1 MADRVKLVKAGQRV
15 DTGGNYFT
23 NPKDKLKFI
32 STGCVLFN
40 LALGGGW
47 AENRITNIVGDK
59 STGKTLLCIEAAANF
74 HIKYPKGR
82 ILYRESES
90 AFDKAYAAA
99 LGFPMSAVEFGDEP
113 LETIEDFFEEL
124 DALTKRKHNQPVLYI
139 CDSLDALSD
148 REELKRDLD
157 AGSYGMQKAKTMSRL
172 FRQLVRALARSNVT
186 VIIVSQI
193 RDKLNAAAFGKKWTR
208 AGGHALDFYA
218 SHVVYLA
225 QIGMINKTVSS
236 IRRPVG
242 VTIKA
247 KIDKNKVAL
256 PYREA
261 DFPLLF
267 GYGIDDMAASLM
279 WLKQIKELKK
289 LRYPANMSEKDI
301 RIEARKASNDDV
313 REVQA
318 YVIKRWY
325 ELERSFV
332 PVRRKYGEAA

>member
-1 MADRVKLVKAGQRV
+1 MAKRVQLVSAEQRV

-23 NPKDKLKFI
+23 NPKLKLKFI
-32 STGCVLFN
+32 STGCAVFN
-40 LALGGGW
+40 HALGGGW
-47 AENRITNIVGDK
+47 AENRISNIVGDK

-74 HIKYPKGR
+74 HIKHPKGR

-90 AFDKAYAAA
+90 AFDQAYAAA
-99 LGFPMSAVEFGDEP
+99 LGFPMSAVEFGEEP

-124 DALTKRKHNQPVLYI
+124 DDLTKRKHREPVLYI

-148 REELKRDLD
+148 REELKRDID
-157 AGSYGMQKAKTMSRL
+157 AGSYGTQKAKTLSRL

-193 RDKLNAAAFGKKWTR
+193 RDKLNAAAFGKKWAR
-208 AGGHALDFYA
+208 SGGHAMDFYA

-225 QIGMINKTVSS
+225 QTGMINKVVSNL
-236 IRRPVG
+236 RRPVG
-242 VTIKA
+242 VMIKA
-247 KIDKNKVAL
+247 KVDKNKVSL

-289 LRYPANMSEKDI
+289 LRYPANMSDKEI
-301 RIEARKASNDDV
+301 RIEARRAEPDDV
-313 REVQA
+313 REVQE
-318 YVIKRWY
+318 YVTKRWY

>member
-1 MADRVKLVKAGQRV
+1 MAKRVKLVTKAGERA
-15 DTGGNYFT
+15 DAGGNYFT
-23 NPKDKLKFI
+23 NPKEKLKFV
-32 STGCVLFN
+32 STGCALFN

-47 AENRITNIVGDK
+47 AENRISNIVGDK

-139 CDSLDALSD
+139 CDSLDALTD
-148 REELKRDLD
+148 RDEQKREI
-157 AGSYGMQKAKTMSRL
+157 GEGTYGTQKAKTLSKL
-172 FRQLVRALARSNVT
+172 FRMLVRSLSRSNVT

-193 RDKLNAAAFGKKWTR
+193 RDKLNAAQFGKKWTR
-208 AGGHALDFYA
+208 SGGHAMDFYA

-225 QIGMINKTVSS
+225 QTGMIMKTVSN
-236 IRRPVG
+236 IRRPTG
-242 VTIKA
+242 VMIKA

-261 DFPLLF
+261 DFPILF
-267 GYGIDDMAASLM
+267 GYGIDDMAASLA
-279 WLKQIKELKK
+279 WLKHIKELKQV
-289 LRYPANMSEKDI
+289 RYPANMSDKEI
-301 RIEARKASNDDV
+301 RIEARKAAPDDV
-313 REVQA
+313 REVQS
-318 YVIKRWY
+318 YVVKRWY

-332 PVRRKYGEAA
+332 PVRRKYE

>member
-1 MADRVKLVKAGQRV
+1 MAKRVQLVKAGQRV
-15 DTGGNYFT
+15 DAGGNYFT
-23 NPKDKLKFI
+23 NPKLKLKFI
-32 STGCVLFN
+32 STGCRVFD

-47 AENRITNIVGDK
+47 AENRISNIVGDK

-90 AFDKAYAAA
+90 AFDQAYAAA
-99 LGFPMSAVEFGDEP
+99 LGFPMEAVEFGDEP

-124 DALTKRKHNQPVLYI
+124 DALTRRKHNQPVLYI

-148 REELKRDLD
+148 REELKRDID
-157 AGSYGMQKAKTMSRL
+157 TGSYGTQKAKTLSRL
-172 FRQLVRALARSNVT
+172 FRQLVRALAKSNVT

-208 AGGHALDFYA
+208 SGGHAMDFYA

-225 QIGMINKTVSS
+225 QTGMIMKTASN

-242 VTIKA
+242 VMIKA
-247 KIDKNKVAL
+247 KVDKNKVSL

-267 GYGIDDMAASLM
+267 GYGIDDMAASLT
-279 WLKQIKELKK
+279 WVKQIKELKK
-289 LRYPANMSEKDI
+289 LRYPANMSDKEI
-301 RIEARKASNDDV
+301 RIEARRAEPDDV

-318 YVIKRWY
+318 YVTKRWY

-332 PVRRKYGEAA
+332 PVRRKYA